1 LQKVTGYTLSMPPLR
16 LSAAALCA
24 ALLLALPARAADPFE
39 IQVYD
44 ATANEPGKVG
54 LEVHTNF
61 VARGLTTAEGPEHP
75 QNHQL
80 HLTFEPS
87 YGLTEW
93 LELGGYLQFALRD
106 GTEAD
111 FAGFKLR
118 AKLVTPHSF
127 SEHFRLGLNFEYS
140 HLPETY
146 DRARNGGELR
156 PIVAWEN
163 DRFLFAANPIVGLTF
178 DGSGLS
184 FEPAAK
190 AVLKLGH
197 IGVGL
202 EYYTSLGSVTGFD
215 AFRNQEHA
223 LFQTLDILDFEPL
236 ELNLGIGE
244 GLTRGSNDLVVKVIF
259 GWSFGG
265 GESPKK

>member
-1 LQKVTGYTLSMPPLR
+1 MLPPR
-16 LSAAALCA
+16 PIALCA
-24 ALLLALPARAADPFE
+24 ALLALALPARAADPFE
-39 IQVYD
+39 IQIYD
-44 ATANEPGKVG
+44 GTANDPGKGG

-61 VARGLTTAEGPEHP
+61 VASGLRTAAAPEFP
-75 QNHQL
+75 QHHQA

-87 YGLTEW
+87 FGLTEW

-127 SEHFRLGLNFEYS
+127 SEHWRLGLNFEFS
-140 HLPETY
+140 RLPDTY

-163 DRFLFAANPIVGLTF
+163 DRFLFAANPIVGLAF
-178 DGSGLS
+178 DGGGLQ

-190 AVLKLGH
+190 AMVKFGHLGL
-197 IGVGL
+197 GL
-202 EYYTSLGSVTGFD
+202 EYYSSLGSITGFD
-215 AFRNQEHA
+215 TFREQEHA
-223 LFQTLDILDFEPL
+223 LFQVVDILALEPL
-236 ELNLGIGE
+236 ELNLGVGE
-244 GLTRGSNDLVVKVIF
+244 GLTRGSNNLVFKVIF

-265 GESPKK
+265 DGH

>member
-1 LQKVTGYTLSMPPLR
+1 MPLPTISKR
-16 LSAAALCA
+16 LLCCA
-24 ALLLALPARAADPFE
+24 VLLLAVPARAADPFE

-44 ATANEPGKVG
+44 GTANAPGIFG

-61 VARGLTTAEGPEHP
+61 VASGLTTAAAPEYP
-75 QNHQL
+75 QQHQL

-87 YGLTEW
+87 YGVTEW

-127 SEHFRLGLNFEYS
+127 SEHLRLGLNFEYS
-140 HLPETY
+140 HLPDTY

-156 PIVAWEN
+156 PIAAWEN
-163 DRFLFAANPIVGLTF
+163 DRFLFAVNPIVGLAF

-184 FEPAAK
+184 LEPAGMAK
-190 AVLKLGH
+190 VKLGH
-197 IGVGL
+197 LAVGL
-202 EYYTSLGSVTGFD
+202 EYYSSLGSLTGLD
-215 AFRNQEHA
+215 ALRDQEHLLVEA
-223 LFQTLDILDFEPL
+223 VDLLGLEPL
-236 ELNLGIGE
+236 ELNIGIGE
-244 GLTRGSNDLVVKVIF
+244 GLTRGSNGLVFKVIF

-265 GESPKK
+265 GGH